1 MALIIITDAGEK
13 ITDENIREIATT
25 QGAKDMVPEGCKL
38 HNSQLTTIDGTT
50 AAMIEFSRRVD
61 RAGVVLDV
69 YYLLTYFPV
78 GTKLVAF
85 QVSVGMAPTTTELLA
100 ARMQEFRPLFVLMA
114 GSIVI
119 VDKWQK

>member
-1 MALIIITDAGEK
+1 MALIIITDAREK

-25 QGAKDMVPEGCKL
+25 QGAKDMVPEGCKFL
-38 HNSQLTTIDGTT
+38 NSHLTTIDGAT
-50 AAMIEFSRRVD
+50 AAMIEYSRRID
-61 RAGVVLDV
+61 RAGLVIDS
-69 YYLLTYFPV
+69 YYVTTYFRV

-85 QVSVGMAPTTTELLA
+85 QGSVGMAPTSPELLA